1 MGDWHSMICALVII
15 EAAHLA
21 TARGMLQM
29 SPFDQSPE
37 AAAQS
42 FVPMGS
48 PTGHEPATH
57 YWLSA
62 MFRPEAWTAAQTACD
77 ALPWASCFEYSE
89 PSFPALKRAGMG
101 LQPLITSVP

>member
-1 MGDWHSMICALVII
+1 MIRAIVII

-21 TARGMLQM
+21 TARGMLTQ

-101 LQPLITSVP
+101 LQPLIPQPLNP

>member
-1 MGDWHSMICALVII
+1 MTQALVII
-15 EAAHLA
+15 ESAYLA
-21 TARGMLQM
+21 TARGMLTQ

-62 MFRPEAWTAAQTACD
+62 QFRPEAWTAAQAAC
-77 ALPWASCFEYSE
+77 AQLPWASCFDYTD
-89 PSFPALKRAGMG
+89 PAFPALKRAEMG
-101 LQPLITSVP
+101 LQPLIASMP